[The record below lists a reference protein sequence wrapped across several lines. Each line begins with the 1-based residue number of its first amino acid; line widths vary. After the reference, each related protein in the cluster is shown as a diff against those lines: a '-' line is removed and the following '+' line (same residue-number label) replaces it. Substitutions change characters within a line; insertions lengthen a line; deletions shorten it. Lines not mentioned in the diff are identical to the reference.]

1 MRKPNSNELH
11 VGAIIG
17 LLVLTIST
25 SAHASGASVSNGWFR
40 KLPAGLPAAGYFTL
54 HNGGSKTISLTGAS
68 SPACSMLV
76 LHNSENMGGMMHMD
90 DVSGV
95 DVLPAATVNFAPGGY
110 HLMCI
115 KPALALG
122 ARVPVSLQ
130 FLDGTKLQTEF
141 VVRDANGK

>member
-11 VGAIIG
+11 IGAIVG
-17 LLVLTIST
+17 LLIMALGTN
-25 SAHASGASVSNGWFR
+25 AHASGASVSNGWFR
-40 KLPAGLPAAGYFTL
+40 KLPADLPAAGYFTL
-54 HNGGSKTISLTGAS
+54 HNSGNKTISLSGAS
-68 SPACSMLV
+68 SPACGMLM

-95 DVLPAATVNFAPGGY
+95 DVAPAATVDFAPGGY
-110 HLMCI
+110 HLMCM

-122 ARVPVSLQ
+122 AKVPVTLR